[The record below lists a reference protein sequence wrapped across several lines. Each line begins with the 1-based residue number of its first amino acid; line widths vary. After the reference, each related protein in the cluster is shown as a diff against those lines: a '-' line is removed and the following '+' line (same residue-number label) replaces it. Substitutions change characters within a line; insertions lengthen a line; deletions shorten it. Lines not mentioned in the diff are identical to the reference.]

1 VTFDLDVKASLVWR
15 RLGVPERGGS
25 AELERDFGAAYEEAR
40 RALEP
45 RYSHKLWALASVEEG
60 RVTLD
65 NDAAFESGLLAKLAD
80 GAHELAAMAATVGSG
95 IDDLVEDYN
104 GRGDVFAMTVADAVG
119 SVAAEELVSRV
130 HAAVAAEAERAGG
143 AVTKRVSPGY
153 GDFGLANQPR
163 LLELSG
169 GVALGITLTENF
181 MMVPR
186 KSVTA
191 VAAVRRK

>member
-1 VTFDLDVKASLVWR
+1 MTFELDVKASLVWR
-15 RLGVPERGGS
+15 RLGVPDGSGS
-25 AELERDFGAAYEEAR
+25 AELEREFGAAYAEAR

-45 RYSHKLWALASVEEG
+45 RHSHKLWAVASVAEG
-60 RVTLD
+60 TVTLG
-65 NDAAFESGLLAKLAD
+65 NGAVFESGLLVKLAG
-80 GAHELAAMAATVGSG
+80 GAGTLAAMAATVGPG
-95 IDDLVEDYN
+95 VDELVEDYN
-104 GRGDVFAMTVADAVG
+104 ARGDMFAMTVADAVG
-119 SVAAEELVSRV
+119 SVAAEELMSRV

-143 AVTKRVSPGY
+143 TVTRRVSPGY
-153 GDFGLANQPR
+153 GDFGLADQPR

-169 GVALGITLTENF
+169 GAALGITLTENF

>member
-15 RLGVPERGGS
+15 RLGVPDGGGS
-25 AELERDFGAAYEEAR
+25 AELQREFDDAYDKAR
-40 RALEP
+40 RVLEP
-45 RYSHKLWALASVEEG
+45 RHSYKSWAVASVG
-60 RVTLD
+60 PGAVTLE
-65 NDAAFESGLLAKLAD
+65 NGAAFESGLLAKLAD
-80 GAHELAAMAATVGSG
+80 GAHALAAMAVTVGPG

-104 GRGDVFAMTVADAVG
+104 ARGDVFAMTVADAVG
-119 SVAAEELVSRV
+119 SVAAEELMSRV

-143 AVTKRVSPGY
+143 AVTRRVSPGY
-153 GDFGLANQPR
+153 GDFDLSDQPR

-169 GVALGITLTENF
+169 GAALGITLTENF

-191 VAAVRRK
+191 VAAVRRI